1 MSLEHYEFIDH
12 NVDGNKERKLT
23 ATTEL
28 YNKLSAE
35 ETNRFRDKINEVIDV
50 VNFNKIPLFP
60 VFALKFKAEGNLD
73 NFNIE
78 VGDIVHGFYDANTI
92 WSNARYLGGDLND
105 KNNYQL
111 IVVDFEPQLFTSLGT
126 SNDFTLPAGMLA
138 KHVYIDRGMRY
149 KGTEWF
155 QSGST
160 LVIQGATLAAGK
172 KIYVIS

>member
-1 MSLEHYEFIDH
+1 MTINHYEFIDA
-12 NVDGNKERKLT
+12 NQSGNKERKLT

-50 VNFNKIPLFP
+50 VNYNKIPLFP
-60 VFALKFKAEGNLD
+60 LFTLKFKGSGNLD
-73 NFNIE
+73 NFNLE

-92 WSNARYLGGDLND
+92 WDNALYLGGDPLD

-111 IVVDFEPQLFTSLGT
+111 IVVSFEPQLFTSTGT
-126 SNDFTLPAGMLA
+126 SNDFALPAGMLA
-138 KHVYIDRGMRY
+138 KSVYIDRGMRY
-149 KGTEWF
+149 KGTEWS
-155 QSGST
+155 QAGST